1 MSGTPDMFTHMGGVP
16 VGGASGYAGWWGNDT
31 WFVDYK
37 NGTRGVC
44 AVNGAGNKMSAP
56 TKDLADAL
64 SIAASGDTIF
74 VRPHTDPHVH
84 GRDPR
89 EITPYSTTALN
100 WTIPYAKHHIS
111 IIGTGKLSK
120 GGLAAETLL
129 RGHRG
134 AVTPTLRIAGAYATV
149 ENLCFKYNLPVTAQN
164 NACIEIDN
172 LTETTDA
179 GYAAT
184 INNCT
189 FREYSYASNGHG
201 AIVIESSRWN
211 AVLNCTFY
219 DAWTGIWLGSSKNTV
234 IGFVAEGNTFI
245 ADASDVGNDIRIPD
259 AQHMDI
265 NGNSFQ
271 HAQPSAGA
279 PNLYIYCAGTA
290 TGVVRNNEFALDE
303 ANIDTLCGIS
313 NMSDIANRSASDTV
327 WCTNT

>member
-1 MSGTPDMFTHMGGVP
+1 MTTFADGLFQYGGAP
-16 VGGASGYAGWWGNDT
+16 VGRNTDYAGWWGEDVF
-31 WFVDYK
+31 FVDYK
-37 NGTRGVC
+37 NGARGVLGKKI
-44 AVNGAGNKMSAP
+44 NEP

-64 SIAASGDTIF
+64 TNSTSGATIF
-74 VRPHTDPHVH
+74 MRPHTDPHVH

-89 EITPYSTTALN
+89 EITPYSGTALN

-120 GGLAAETLL
+120 GGLANETLL
-129 RGHRG
+129 RGYRG
-134 AVTPTLRIAGAYATV
+134 ATTPTLRIAGAYATV
-149 ENLCFKYNLPVTAQN
+149 ENLCFRYNLPVTAQN

-172 LTETTDA
+172 KTETTDA

-201 AIVIESSRWN
+201 AIVVESSRWN

-219 DAWTGIWLGSSKNTV
+219 DAWCGIWLGSSKNTV
-234 IGFVAEGNTFI
+234 IGFAAEGNTFI

-265 NGNSFQ
+265 KKNSFQ

-279 PNLYIYCAGTA
+279 PNLYVYCAGTA
-290 TGVVRNNEFALDE
+290 TGTFEDNFLATTE
-303 ANIDTLCGIS
+303 ATIGIACGLSNIVDVANKCGADTTW
-313 NMSDIANRSASDTV
+313 M
-327 WCTNT
+327 TNA